1 MSRTTAKGLD
11 ALRVPAGLDALRVLK
26 QSRAKEVLV
35 SKPAPPPKKIVS
47 DPASKPNT
55 VSAAVAPA
63 SPPPENLFLAE
74 IADVTPLK
82 ASNHADLHK
91 PRPKPIP
98 IKRLQ
103 DDRDVLVE
111 MLNDTSGWDGE
122 IETGD
127 LISFIRSG
135 LPVDVLRKLRKGH
148 WTTAAEIDLHGE
160 TSQSARDKLVEF
172 IAHSRYH
179 GHRCVRII
187 HGQGFNSPNGKPV
200 LRTKIRLSLSQRDEV
215 LAFCDAAPADGGAGA
230 VVVLLKST

>member
-1 MSRTTAKGLD
+1 MSHQSKGQ
-11 ALRVPAGLDALRVLK
+11 GLEALRVLK
-26 QSRAKEVLV
+26 EARAKAMLAPI
-35 SKPAPPPKKIVS
+35 KPTPAKKVVP
-47 DPASKPNT
+47 DPASKST
-55 VSAAVAPA
+55 IAPA
-63 SPPPENLFLAE
+63 LAPPVETPVENLFLAE

-82 ASNHADLHK
+82 AGNHADIRK

-98 IKRLQ
+98 IMRLQ
-103 DDRDVLVE
+103 DDRDVLTE

-127 LISFIRSG
+127 LISFIRTG

-172 IAHSRYH
+172 IAHSRLH
-179 GHRCVRII
+179 GHRCVRIV

-200 LRTKIRLSLSQRDEV
+200 LRTKIRLSLSQRDEI
-215 LAFCDAAPADGGAGA
+215 LAFCDAKPADGGAGA
-230 VVVLLKST
+230 VMVLLKSG

>member
-1 MSRTTAKGLD
+1 MSRKATGQGLD
-11 ALRVPAGLDALRVLK
+11 ALRLLK
-26 QSRAKEVLV
+26 EARAKELV
-35 SKPAPPPKKIVS
+35 VPKVAPPKKIVP
-47 DPASKPNT
+47 DPLSIPKI
-55 VSAAVAPA
+55 SAAVISATAPVV
-63 SPPPENLFLAE
+63 ENLFLAE
-74 IADVTPLK
+74 IADVKPLK

-98 IKRLQ
+98 VKRLQ
-103 DDRDVLVE
+103 DDRDVLTE

-187 HGQGFNSPNGKPV
+187 HGQGFNSPNGRPV